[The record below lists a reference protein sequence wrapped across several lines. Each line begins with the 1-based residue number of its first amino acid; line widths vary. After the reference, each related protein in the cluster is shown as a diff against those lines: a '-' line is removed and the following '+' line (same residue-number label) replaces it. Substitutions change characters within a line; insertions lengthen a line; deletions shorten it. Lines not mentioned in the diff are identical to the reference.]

1 MTLAD
6 ELEERYVIGTGY
18 EEMERGD
25 AEGGMGQQPS
35 ALHLPLSGLLNILL
49 ALETVFPM
57 SARDRR
63 LDFLV

>member
-6 ELEERYVIGTGY
+6 ELEERNVMGTGY

-25 AEGGMGQQPS
+25 SEGGIEQQPL